1 MDRKKAVDSCI
12 LKIKN
17 NINQANAEEEGLD
30 PPPRNVEA
38 IYVNDNEFD
47 DVPFEAADLQFDQ
60 IQAPKVSA
68 RYA

>member
-47 DVPFEAADLQFDQ
+47 DVPFEAADL
-60 IQAPKVSA
+60 
-68 RYA
+68 